1 MPFAATSWLSDI
13 VRTSDYRLPDFHP
26 ELGDINISAEDL
38 ILALASVR
46 HLPIDDSPSA
56 ALNPARIPVGS
67 AIPSALALHFEDV
80 VQGLSVYGMD
90 LHPAV
95 RHALLAVA
103 LSSPDKNEKLD
114 ALKPLMTGNDNGKVY
129 QPTMTWMALL
139 RPEWYEPKHHVKPI
153 LRGGT
158 SPENEARGTTSSIVL
173 VEDNMRINAAQ
184 MFTWSK
190 PIELTNAKIPAPVEA
205 WEQTANAAWS
215 AANPPATNLWLM
227 SFGDTAKHWEH
238 LLPGAAV
245 YNPFFDDKLLGHLF
259 LNSTQHQ
266 ETGFSTR
273 MGIGIADL
281 YPLADDASLGS
292 YVPLEYLLH
301 APLSL
306 NAIASIHHHASS
318 PATSFGVPPAW
329 VRSLDVKR
337 QLTQSLDLM
346 PKYSIFQDDNVVRLL
361 LDYEQTQDFT
371 SFSSF
376 VKSAMEGQMRLAV
389 QTEKSHGDI
398 FDMGLPK
405 DLFFIPAPEH
415 SPIPRPVVDEVSDSF
430 SL

>member
-26 ELGDINISAEDL
+26 ELGDINISAEEL

-103 LSSPDKNEKLD
+103 LASPDKNEKLD

-215 AANPPATNLWLM
+215 ADNPPATNLWLM

-273 MGIGIADL
+273 MGIGIA
-281 YPLADDASLGS
+281 
-292 YVPLEYLLH
+292 H
-301 APLSL
+301 
-306 NAIASIHHHASS
+306 N
-318 PATSFGVPPAW
+318 FAW
-329 VRSLDVKR
+329 VRFRV
-337 QLTQSLDLM
+337 
-346 PKYSIFQDDNVVRLL
+346 
-361 LDYEQTQDFT
+361 
-371 SFSSF
+371 
-376 VKSAMEGQMRLAV
+376 G
-389 QTEKSHGDI
+389 
-398 FDMGLPK
+398 
-405 DLFFIPAPEH
+405 
-415 SPIPRPVVDEVSDSF
+415 
-430 SL
+430 

>member
-103 LSSPDKNEKLD
+103 LASPDKNEKLD

-184 MFTWSK
+184 MFT
-190 PIELTNAKIPAPVEA
+190 
-205 WEQTANAAWS
+205 
-215 AANPPATNLWLM
+215 
-227 SFGDTAKHWEH
+227 
-238 LLPGAAV
+238 
-245 YNPFFDDKLLGHLF
+245 
-259 LNSTQHQ
+259 
-266 ETGFSTR
+266 
-273 MGIGIADL
+273 
-281 YPLADDASLGS
+281 
-292 YVPLEYLLH
+292 
-301 APLSL
+301 
-306 NAIASIHHHASS
+306 
-318 PATSFGVPPAW
+318 
-329 VRSLDVKR
+329 
-337 QLTQSLDLM
+337 
-346 PKYSIFQDDNVVRLL
+346 
-361 LDYEQTQDFT
+361 
-371 SFSSF
+371 
-376 VKSAMEGQMRLAV
+376 
-389 QTEKSHGDI
+389 
-398 FDMGLPK
+398 
-405 DLFFIPAPEH
+405 
-415 SPIPRPVVDEVSDSF
+415 
-430 SL
+430 